1 MKSNSESWED
11 ETLGADEKFAKQSEL
26 STDDL
31 DSMADLQ
38 MINVRL
44 PNALVRDLIII
55 AKHKGMSGCNPLIR
69 EELSRYVEQEN
80 KKIVK

>member
-26 STDDL
+26 SAGNL
-31 DSMADLQ
+31 DSMTDLQ

-44 PNALVRDLIII
+44 PNALVRDLIMI
-55 AKHKGMSGCNPLIR
+55 AKHKGMPGCNPLIR
-69 EELSRYVEQEN
+69 ETLNRFVEQE
-80 KKIVK
+80 KKNGAK